1 MKKKFLKIVIIM
13 IMLVIT
19 YSTIVNALSFTAIM
33 ETNTTTIPEATEFT
47 VTIKV
52 SNLDAGPNG
61 INGLSG
67 YIKYNKDVFE
77 TINESSVEGIN
88 GWNAQYASDSQKVTC
103 TKTTFVKTEESVYN
117 DNIKT
122 KTAITGQEGLI
133 QFNNIIGT
141 NSDTDISTSDIS
153 TKIMVG
159 TASGN
164 TANKTGNTKTNT
176 IPVINTTTNN
186 TANNATNK
194 ANNTGISFVNQT
206 NTTDDDIPYTG
217 VEDSLPFLMV
227 GIIIL
232 AIVFYI
238 KIERINKELK

>member
-19 YSTIVNALSFTAIM
+19 YSTIVNALSFTATM
-33 ETNTTTIPEATEFT
+33 ETNSTTVPEATEFT
-47 VTIKV
+47 VTVKV

-88 GWNAQYASDSQKVTC
+88 GWNAQYASDSQKITL
-103 TKTTFVKTEESVYN
+103 TKTTFVKTEESVFN
-117 DNIKT
+117 VTFKT
-122 KTAITGQEGLI
+122 KTAITGKEGLI

-153 TKIMVG
+153 TTIVVG

-164 TANKTGNTKTNT
+164 TANKTGNTRTNV
-176 IPVINTTTNN
+176 IPVINTANNTAANN
-186 TANNATNK
+186 TANK
-194 ANNTGISFVNQT
+194 VNNSISFVNQT

-217 VEDSLPFLMV
+217 VEDSLPFLMI
-227 GIIIL
+227 GIVLL